1 MRRLVRFVGPTRPE
15 TDWATQPQGSTE
27 LRSVAPDTEPDRPLD
42 VGAAARSSEPAPD
55 TGMVDAVARE
65 SVGD

>member
-15 TDWATQPQGSTE
+15 TEQVTQPRSSPE
-27 LRSVAPDTEPDRPLD
+27 LRSVAPDAESDRPLD
-42 VGAAARSSEPAPD
+42 VGAASGSAEPASD
-55 TGMVDAVARE
+55 TGMVDAMARE